1 MHVFRSD
8 AGTFGGLAKVYHP
21 DGEEGGPE
29 ARSTILVLHDGKLAA
44 WPGKSIHSHLYGL
57 AGGIPDVLPL
67 F

>member
-1 MHVFRSD
+1 M
-8 AGTFGGLAKVYHP
+8 YHP